1 MAGKKQLEPLDLSSQ
16 PVAGSVTEA
25 AETGSRLDSLK
36 ALRSVVTRH
45 IDSENTLARDLA
57 ALSRQYLLLSKEI
70 EELEELEKQYA
81 DEMGEAD
88 DESAQDAS
96 FSAEAI

>member
-1 MAGKKQLEPLDLSSQ
+1 MSSP
-16 PVAGSVTEA
+16 PVAGSVTAA
-25 AETGSRLDSLK
+25 AETGSRLESLK

-70 EELEELEKQYA
+70 EELEELEKQYS
-81 DEMGEAD
+81 DQMGDVDNGA
-88 DESAQDAS
+88 SKDAS

>member
-1 MAGKKQLEPLDLSSQ
+1 MAGKKQLEPLELTSK
-16 PVAGSVTEA
+16 PVAGSVTHA

-45 IDSENTLARDLA
+45 IDSDRTLARDLA

-70 EELEELEKQYA
+70 EELEAVELQEQENV
-81 DEMGEAD
+81 DEVPDGGQ
-88 DESAQDAS
+88 DEPFDPTS
-96 FSAEAI
+96 I

>member
-1 MAGKKQLEPLDLSSQ
+1 MSSP
-16 PVAGSVTEA
+16 PVAGSVTAA
-25 AETGSRLDSLK
+25 AERGSRLDSLK

-70 EELEELEKQYA
+70 EELEELEKQYS
-81 DEMGEAD
+81 DQMGDVDHGA
-88 DESAQDAS
+88 SKDAS

>member
-1 MAGKKQLEPLDLSSQ
+1 MAGKKQLEPLDLAAR

-70 EELEELEKQYA
+70 QELEELEKQYG
-81 DEMGEAD
+81 DEGGDAE
-88 DESAQDAS
+88 DEL
-96 FSAEAI
+96 SAESPFSEEAI

>member
-1 MAGKKQLEPLDLSSQ
+1 MAGKKQLEPLNMTSR
-16 PVAGSVTEA
+16 PIAGSVTAA
-25 AETGSRLDSLK
+25 AESGSRLDSLK

-70 EELEELEKQYA
+70 EELEELEKQYS
-81 DEMGEAD
+81 DEMGDAD
-88 DESAQDAS
+88 NGSTDDAP